1 MSFGGDLSTFEIA
14 DVLEWI
20 GRRSRT
26 GTLHLSRGATRK
38 RLVFKDGSLHSSSS
52 NDPRETLGQ
61 ALVRDRLI
69 TEETLFRALL
79 RQEEEGG
86 LLGTILTVEGHL
98 TKEQLMAVLRGNA
111 ELQVYD
117 VFLWS
122 EGRFEFRDDELPPS
136 SMVGLEIV
144 ISVLLEEGQHRLY
157 EWTRLMS
164 RFPSSEI
171 TFKVQ
176 KEAHA
181 VEDPADRQVV
191 GLAAAGKTLAAIS
204 LEMRRS
210 PFAAALMLERLCD
223 SGALVVD
230 QLKSGILEKDP
241 VAAIENL
248 LKAADLFAKEH
259 RFDAAQHSYE
269 EVLRLDGVNQR
280 AKKGLIALSE
290 ARHREKITRKLP
302 LDKKPVLKMSSLAL
316 TKEKFDSQEGFVL
329 SRVNGQWDLRSI
341 LKLCPLPEDEALM
354 IFVRLLDRNVI
365 ELQ

>member
-38 RLVFKDGSLHSSSS
+38 RIVFKDGTLHSSSS

-69 TEETLFRALL
+69 TEETLFTSLL
-79 RQEEEGG
+79 RQEKEGG
-86 LLGTILTVEGHL
+86 LLGTILTTDGMI

-122 EGRFEFRDDELPPS
+122 EGRFEFRDDELPPP
-136 SMVGLEIV
+136 SMVGLEIA
-144 ISVLLEEGQHRLY
+144 IPMLLDEGQHRLF
-157 EWTRLMS
+157 EWTRLLS

-171 TFKVQ
+171 SFKVQ

-181 VEDPADRQVV
+181 IEDPTERQVV

-210 PFAAALMLERLCD
+210 PFATALMLERLCD
-223 SGALVVD
+223 CGAIAVD
-230 QLKSGILEKDP
+230 QLKSGILERDP

-248 LKAADLFAKEH
+248 LKAADLFYREG
-259 RFDAAQHSYE
+259 RLDAAQHSYE

-280 AKKGLIALSE
+280 AKKGLIALRE
-290 ARHREKITRKLP
+290 ARQREKVTRRLP

-316 TKEKFDSQEGFVL
+316 TKEIFDSHEGFVL

-341 LKLCPLPEDEALM
+341 LKLVPLPEDEALM

>member
-86 LLGTILTVEGHL
+86 LLGTILTQEGHI

>member
-86 LLGTILTVEGHL
+86 LLGTILTQEGHI
-98 TKEQLMAVLRGNA
+98 TKEQLMAVLRDNA